1 MSEYISNGAGG
12 DLQWFLFFFFSY
24 AREMASV
31 VPPDDVCLRVHDVVL
46 HLDPFFIGWLVLEPN
61 H

>member
-1 MSEYISNGAGG
+1 MVS
-12 DLQWFLFFFFSY
+12 FFFFSY

-31 VPPDDVCLRVHDVVL
+31 VPPDYVCLRVHDVVL